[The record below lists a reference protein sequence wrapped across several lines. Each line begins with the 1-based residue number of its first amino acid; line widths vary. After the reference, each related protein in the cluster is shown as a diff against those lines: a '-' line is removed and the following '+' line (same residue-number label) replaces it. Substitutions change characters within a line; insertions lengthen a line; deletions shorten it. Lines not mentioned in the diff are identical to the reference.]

1 MKRVGF
7 SLLLL
12 LAVVSCKNV
21 GDDEF
26 VINGSINGV
35 ADGKNVVLEKNSD
48 SLGIVP
54 VDTVKVK
61 DGKFRFEGKANDIS
75 MYSIAVEG
83 VQSPSYLVMENGT
96 INIEINKDTVFRNKI
111 SGTYNNEE
119 LTNFN
124 AIGMKIQ
131 KKIQDFQVANTPK
144 LKAAQAANDTAT
156 VKQLQADY
164 AKIQKEM
171 EASTYKYIE
180 THPKSYISVLLIQSM
195 FNVPEPDTKK
205 IEGYYNGLEP
215 ELKTTAAG
223 KKIVKKLNDFKVVG
237 IGRVAPQF
245 SAPDV
250 NGKMVSLKESLGK
263 LTIIDFWASW
273 CGPCRAENPHMVEL
287 YNEFHGKGLN
297 IIGVSLDKPGQ
308 ADKWKEAIAKDGL
321 TWTQVSNLK
330 FWDDPI
336 AATYGVQQI
345 PTMFVLNEF
354 GVVVAKDLRGDQLKA
369 KVAQFLTK

>member
-1 MKRVGF
+1 MKRFGL
-7 SLLLL
+7 SLLVL
-12 LAVVSCKNV
+12 LAVVSCKTV

-61 DGKFRFEGKANDIS
+61 DGKFRFEGKVNDIS
-75 MYSIAVEG
+75 MYSISVEG
-83 VQSPSYLVMENGT
+83 VQSPSYVIMENGT
-96 INIEINKDTVFRNKI
+96 INIEINKDSIFKNKI

-124 AIGMKIQ
+124 GIGMKIQ
-131 KKIQDFQVANTPK
+131 KKIQDFQIANTPK
-144 LKAAQAANDTAT
+144 LRAAQQAKDTAT
-156 VKQLQADY
+156 IKKLQTDY
-164 AKIQKEM
+164 GKIQKEM
-171 EASTYKYIE
+171 EASTYKYVE
-180 THPKSYISVLLIQSM
+180 THPKAYISVLLIQSM

-205 IEGYYNGLEP
+205 IETYYNALDP
-215 ELKTTAAG
+215 ELKKTSAA
-223 KKIVKKLNDFKVVG
+223 KKIVKKLNDFQSVSVG
-237 IGRVAPQF
+237 RHAPDF

-250 NGKMVSLKESLGK
+250 NGKMVSLKQSMGK

-287 YNEFHGKGLN
+287 YKEFHSKGLN

-330 FWDDPI
+330 HWEDPI
-336 AATYGVQQI
+336 AAMYGVQQI

-354 GVVVAKDLRGDQLKA
+354 GLVVAKDLRGEELKA
-369 KVAQFLTK
+369 KVAQFLNK